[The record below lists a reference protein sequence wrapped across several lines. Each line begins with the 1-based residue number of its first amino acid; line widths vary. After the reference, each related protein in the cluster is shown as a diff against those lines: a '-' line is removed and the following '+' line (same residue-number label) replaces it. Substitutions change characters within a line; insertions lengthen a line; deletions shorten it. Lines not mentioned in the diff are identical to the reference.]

1 MLGALIPTGG
11 GDTIPL
17 TREKMLVGRRS
28 RCDICLRFKNVSSH
42 HCELELRDGYWY
54 VRDLGSSNGVK
65 VNGIR
70 IDQKCLLPGDE
81 LMIAKS
87 AFNIDYK
94 VDESAQAA
102 EEDDNPFAM
111 SLMQKAGLEVTRDH
125 NAREEARMKR
135 SAKHTTAEDDFLM
148 EWLPDDD

>member
-17 TREKMLVGRRS
+17 KSEKLLVGRRS
-28 RCDICLRFKNVSSH
+28 RCDICLRVKNVSSH

-81 LMIAKS
+81 LMIAKL
-87 AFNIDYK
+87 AFNIDYAIS
-94 VDESAQAA
+94 ENAQADQ
-102 EEDDNPFAM
+102 EEENPFAM
-111 SLMQKAGLEVTRDH
+111 SLMQKAGLEVTQDH
-125 NAREEARMKR
+125 NAREEARMKN

-148 EWLPDDD
+148 EWLSDD